1 MRPATGA
8 PQRAREQA
16 RRIPVKTLAGG
27 IQAEHGIAEELEPVK
42 WFLWRPGSA
51 WWRGGVVQR
60 VVGGGRQA
68 AMGWRRQST
77 GLGWKEQELLRGYL
91 RVLRASA
98 LCPRAS
104 VGKLTLGHQN
114 FAAGPHRP
122 PQLF

>member
-42 WFLWRPGSA
+42 WFLRRPGSA
-51 WWRGGVVQR
+51 WCHGGVVQR

-68 AMGWRRQST
+68 AVGGGGRAQDWGGRSRSYSAGICGSC
-77 GLGWKEQELLRGYL
+77 GLLLFVHGL
-91 RVLRASA
+91 R
-98 LCPRAS
+98 
-104 VGKLTLGHQN
+104 
-114 FAAGPHRP
+114 
-122 PQLF
+122 

>member
-42 WFLWRPGSA
+42 WFLRRPGSA
-51 WWRGGVVQR
+51 WCHGGVVQR

-68 AMGWRRQST
+68 AAGIVGRRQST
-77 GLGWKEQELLRGYL
+77 GLGRKEKH
-91 RVLRASA
+91 RVFADLAGFCSG
-98 LCPRAS
+98 PRAW
-104 VGKLTLGHQN
+104 
-114 FAAGPHRP
+114 
-122 PQLF
+122 